1 MKCCGSQITS
11 TAAEP
16 PPPAAQ
22 PIAADAFGAILM
34 GEIFKPLADALGPVG
49 DVVVGS
55 VAQDLMMN
63 VPR

>member
-16 PPPAAQ
+16 PPPAPRPAV
-22 PIAADAFGAILM
+22 ADAFGAILLS
-34 GEIFKPLADALGPVG
+34 EIFKPLAAALGPVG

-55 VAQDLMMN
+55 VTQELFMKA
-63 VPR
+63 PR